1 MSTQNKATDR
11 IAKGITIALL
21 VSALALAG
29 CGQAAPANAPTA
41 APANTPTAVPAATPT
56 ATPANTPTAAPSP
69 TTALSSDA
77 AAGLSRV
84 EPYLDKLGKLGAFT
98 GAALLAQD
106 GKIVLSKAWGMADR
120 EKAIPNTPQTIFRVG
135 DFTMQFTAAA
145 VLLLEQE
152 GKLSMQDPICNYLD
166 NCPEAWKAITIH
178 HLLSCS
184 SGIPEYFDTGRPGL
198 SKIRQEGATPQ
209 QLVAAFRDQPLA
221 FKPGAKHDWSRSNF
235 VLAGLIIERVS
246 GQPYGDF
253 MKQHVFEPL
262 GMTRSGYGDPP
273 EGLALGYPNASTKTP
288 VDFNVSALYASGGCY
303 STAEDLFRWNEG
315 LYNGKLLNE
324 AQLQKMLTPHFTMDN
339 GWGAGYGIV
348 LYEMA
353 GRKPAGYAGSP
364 DAFGY
369 SAVVDRYLDE
379 HVTSL
384 LICNQEESVTT
395 AADEMEKAFFGAK

>member
-1 MSTQNKATDR
+1 MSAQKRATNR
-11 IAKGITIALL
+11 IAGRIIVALL

-29 CGQAAPANAPTA
+29 CGQAAPASVPTAAPPDTPTA
-41 APANTPTAVPAATPT
+41 APANTPTT
-56 ATPANTPTAAPSP
+56 APSP
-69 TTALSSDA
+69 TAAVSPDA
-77 AAGLSRV
+77 DAGLSRV
-84 EPYLDKLGKLGAFT
+84 EPYLDKLGELGAFT

-106 GKIVLSKAWGMADR
+106 GKIIFSKAWGMADR
-120 EKAIPNTPQTIFRVG
+120 EKNIPNTPQTIFRVG

-152 GKLSMQDPICNYLD
+152 GKLSVQDPICNYLND
-166 NCPEAWKAITIH
+166 CPEAWKAITIH
-178 HLLSCS
+178 HLLSSS
-184 SGIPEYFDTGRPGL
+184 SGIPEYLDLATQAV
-198 SKIRQEGATPQ
+198 SKARREGATPQ
-209 QLVAAFRDQPLA
+209 QLAATFRDLPLE
-221 FKPGAKHDWSRSNF
+221 FKPGTQHVWSRSGF
-235 VLAGLIIERVS
+235 VLAGLIVERVS
-246 GQPYGDF
+246 GQPYDDF

-262 GMTRSGYGDPP
+262 GMTHSGYGDPP
-273 EGLALGYPNASTKTP
+273 EGLALGYSNATTKTP
-288 VDFNVSALYASGGCY
+288 VAFNVSALYASGGCY

-324 AQLQKMLTPHFTMDN
+324 AQLKKMLTPHFAMDN

-384 LICNQEESVTT
+384 LIGNQEESITT